1 MVRTPSKIAEISRT
15 PRDFKTPTT
24 KLDLSPILTQTATT
38 GNLHSDEDA
47 DMENNFKGFHSARK
61 YSAGTKKQSFQK
73 NYESDDQAIFT
84 RNKSEG
90 NFSDKSQ
97 DSYILRHSKRNKV
110 QREAVS
116 LLKRAKALS
125 NIEEEQLACNNLMAR
140 IDEMYVIFRRLR

>member
-1 MVRTPSKIAEISRT
+1 
-15 PRDFKTPTT
+15 
-24 KLDLSPILTQTATT
+24 
-38 GNLHSDEDA
+38 
-47 DMENNFKGFHSARK
+47 MENNFKGFHSARK

-73 NYESDDQAIFT
+73 NYESDDQAIFS

-125 NIEEEQLACNNLMAR
+125 NIEEEQLTCNNLMAG
-140 IDEMYVIFRRLR
+140 IDEMYGIFRRLR